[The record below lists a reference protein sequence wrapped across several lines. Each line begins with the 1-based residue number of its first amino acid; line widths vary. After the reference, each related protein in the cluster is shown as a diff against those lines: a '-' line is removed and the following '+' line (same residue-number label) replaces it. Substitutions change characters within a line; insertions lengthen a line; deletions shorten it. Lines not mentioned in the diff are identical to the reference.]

1 MRITVKELSRLMDW
15 IKDNGFGDDMQIT
28 IESTSNGIG
37 SATEASV
44 EIKKG
49 EGIWIDLTDYDSW

>member
-1 MRITVKELSRLMDW
+1 MDW
-15 IKDNGFGDDMQIT
+15 IKDNGFSDDMQIT
-28 IESTSNGIG
+28 IESTASGIG

-44 EIKKG
+44 ETKKG